1 MQGLESLWDDNQLTD
16 TLDILAEDL
25 PDIKNTRPHSSYGG
39 ERIQLSLSRLTST
52 PKTVDHIPNAV
63 AGNND
68 TATDE
73 TFEKGGLNISEME
86 IASDQGKD
94 MLDSNTSTTTT
105 ASHNANEMSD
115 SSGISKLDFETNG
128 GLCSGTLGE
137 NECCEPGS
145 SQKPRPETYPRN
157 INKRLRNEGRPYLR
171 IPKNKSGQKCGL
183 PIVVGSKLGEEIKG
197 CSCIKFKCAEVYHW
211 QDIRKHYWSLGNHNR
226 QSDFIRNHVVQQK
239 TISNTNG
246 NIMYK
251 RLYYLPGKDH
261 TERINVCKTFFIHVL
276 NISAK
281 RVDNVLEKV
290 KQHPDAPIMDMRG
303 RKLSSNKTSK
313 SRTKEVVEHIK
324 SFPVVESHYCRKDS
338 RKLYLGAELSIG
350 KMYSLYKSCSAD
362 PVSRSKYRSI
372 FKEFNY
378 GFHVPKKNLCA
389 ECQAYKNTKNP
400 TPDQVAKYTAHIQRK
415 EEFREVKNKDK
426 ERAKVDNNFAMATF
440 DMQQVLLT
448 PKTDASPVYYS
459 RKLNTYNLTIFDMK
473 TNHARNYVWDE
484 TNGKRGSCEV
494 GSVLY
499 RYIETLPSHISELE
513 LISDKCG
520 GQNQNMFIVTMMVY
534 TLQNSTSL
542 KVIHHKFPE
551 QGHSQNEGDS
561 VHARIEANKK
571 HAEIMVPREWYNI
584 IRTAKRSQPYSVI
597 PVDYDDIYDF
607 KRLHRDMKLNI
618 KVDVDGMKITWR
630 RVMWFKFE
638 KLLGEVTV
646 QYSYSHNSVDLVYL
660 QMRSKRN
667 SRNCSFLQPP
677 PLCPD
682 LHKRYDKRIPVSD
695 AKKAD
700 LMKLC
705 RIGVIPSDYHAYY
718 ASLPASSDV
727 CERLPIPD
735 AYESDGDTDA
745 E

>member
-1 MQGLESLWDDNQLTD
+1 
-16 TLDILAEDL
+16 
-25 PDIKNTRPHSSYGG
+25 
-39 ERIQLSLSRLTST
+39 
-52 PKTVDHIPNAV
+52 
-63 AGNND
+63 
-68 TATDE
+68 
-73 TFEKGGLNISEME
+73 
-86 IASDQGKD
+86 
-94 MLDSNTSTTTT
+94 
-105 ASHNANEMSD
+105 
-115 SSGISKLDFETNG
+115 
-128 GLCSGTLGE
+128 
-137 NECCEPGS
+137 
-145 SQKPRPETYPRN
+145 
-157 INKRLRNEGRPYLR
+157 
-171 IPKNKSGQKCGL
+171 
-183 PIVVGSKLGEEIKG
+183 
-197 CSCIKFKCAEVYHW
+197 
-211 QDIRKHYWSLGNHNR
+211 
-226 QSDFIRNHVVQQK
+226 
-239 TISNTNG
+239 
-246 NIMYK
+246 
-251 RLYYLPGKDH
+251 
-261 TERINVCKTFFIHVL
+261 
-276 NISAK
+276 
-281 RVDNVLEKV
+281 
-290 KQHPDAPIMDMRG
+290 
-303 RKLSSNKTSK
+303 
-313 SRTKEVVEHIK
+313 
-324 SFPVVESHYCRKDS
+324 
-338 RKLYLGAELSIG
+338 
-350 KMYSLYKSCSAD
+350 
-362 PVSRSKYRSI
+362 
-372 FKEFNY
+372 
-378 GFHVPKKNLCA
+378 
-389 ECQAYKNTKNP
+389 
-400 TPDQVAKYTAHIQRK
+400 
-415 EEFREVKNKDK
+415 
-426 ERAKVDNNFAMATF
+426 
-440 DMQQVLLT
+440 
-448 PKTDASPVYYS
+448 
-459 RKLNTYNLTIFDMK
+459 
-473 TNHARNYVWDE
+473 
-484 TNGKRGSCEV
+484 
-494 GSVLY
+494 
-499 RYIETLPSHISELE
+499 
-513 LISDKCG
+513 
-520 GQNQNMFIVTMMVY
+520 MVY